1 MSAREEV
8 IKYERTIQ
16 SPTPPHTHSAGTT
29 SINGDIEN
37 GGGQKQRATA
47 SLIPQENWTPPARMS
62 TQRTAPCVKR
72 PRLGGATA
80 GVTRVQSRAIST
92 GDNGGAG
99 GIQGNGSES
108 HPVVVLS
115 SDDEGNG
122 DGSDSSGGSGDD
134 DAIKIT
140 VAARTFDTAP
150 KSPTAA
156 LMLRKSSPPGP
167 QMIIYPDSSS
177 DEDQPED
184 DDDDDDGD
192 VDDSNADDNGDDD
205 GDAADDGDDDG
216 DADDDGD
223 DDGGREGIA
232 AVANLEITVG
242 TITASPTTVDSVAP
256 CGILPI
262 FIAAETKENREVSGQ
277 RQQPPNKRPEQQTQ
291 RAAAGAVIR
300 SSRRGAKRKLECIVR
315 PRSVSSGIEYEVQL
329 EGQLDTCT
337 VSRSDL
343 MEMKVSENCKS
354 PYKSS
359 IKDMISIC
367 DTIYNVEDDLHEE
380 ELEQA
385 YHRLSSAI
393 AKYPKDKRLLEQKA
407 RVARSLGKTSTAT
420 VSSSSEVSQD
430 DEDSSSDTVWVPS
443 SVSHNSMCPDCPF
456 SNKRTSRGPGRTR
469 APKCQRCSNL
479 GKKKRPFVSSAPTSN
494 GKRSKPPTGNAHTSI
509 GLTEGTSIG
518 LTEGAI
524 KIRDSPIAK
533 IGDDDEPEFACG
545 FRDNF
550 GRLLLGG
557 MASQLGEMGGKRT
570 TANPKDYIACFAV
583 LAKRDNM
590 PNRGGS
596 PGDSN
601 VSGASAVDTAS
612 TVKRWTVVKGQN
624 HFAAFGVIAGRHT
637 GSDCGHAETEIAQSA
652 NLALMKTSYG
662 ERSCNVRRY
671 INTPEYIYKSKLQA
685 AL

>member
-47 SLIPQENWTPPARMS
+47 TPARMS

-72 PRLGGATA
+72 PRLGNATA

-205 GDAADDGDDDG
+205 GDAADDGD
-216 DADDDGD
+216 
-223 DDGGREGIA
+223 
-232 AVANLEITVG
+232 
-242 TITASPTTVDSVAP
+242 
-256 CGILPI
+256 I

-291 RAAAGAVIR
+291 RAAAVIR

-329 EGQLDTCT
+329 EGQLDTCI

-380 ELEQA
+380 KLEQA
-385 YHRLSSAI
+385 HHRLSSAI

-443 SVSHNSMCPDCPF
+443 SVSHNDMCPDCPF
-456 SNKRTSRGPGRTR
+456 SNKKTSRGPGRTR

-479 GKKKRPFVSSAPTSN
+479 GKKRPFVSSAPTSN
-494 GKRSKPPTGNAHTSI
+494 GKRSKPPTVTVNAHTSI
-509 GLTEGTSIG
+509 CFSIG
-518 LTEGAI
+518 DDGDADDDGDDDGGREGIAAVANLEITVGTITASPTTVDSVAPCGILPLTEGAI

-557 MASQLGEMGGKRT
+557 VASQLGEMGGKRT

-671 INTPEYIYKSKLQA
+671 IYTPEYIYKSKLQA